1 MMDSEAL
8 RERVR
13 AQMAAWLERFVVG
26 MNLCPFARKPLAAGQ
41 VRIQVS
47 EAVTPEALLEELQ
60 SELLMLDQTPA
71 TELETTLLVAPRML
85 QDFLDYN
92 DFLHLAND
100 LLEAFGWEGHFQIA
114 SFHPYYQFADT
125 EVEDAENYTNRAPW
139 PTLHVLREDRLEE
152 AVDSHPDPEGIP
164 GRNID
169 TMNRLGT
176 DSLAEMLDACRQ
188 SGPGGRH

>member
-13 AQMAAWLERFVVG
+13 VQMAAWLERFVVG

-47 EAVTPEALLEELQ
+47 EAETPEALLEALQ
-60 SELLMLDQTPA
+60 SELLTLDQTPA

-114 SFHPYYQFADT
+114 SFHPHYQFADT
-125 EVEDAENYTNRAPW
+125 QVEDAENYTNRAPW
-139 PTLHVLREDRLEE
+139 PTLHLLREDRLEA
-152 AVDSHPDPEGIP
+152 AVDSHPDPEAIP
-164 GRNID
+164 RRNID
-169 TMNRLGT
+169 AMNRLGT

-188 SGPGGRH
+188 AGPGGRH